1 MMDTVTITQRH
12 LPPEL
17 RGLPC
22 IRAEVAHVIAPGK
35 ATPSLE
41 GPIFDRHGNFYC
53 CLTAPNDTYVKKISL
68 DGSISDFFHSDSG
81 MTVGLVF
88 HQDGRCFAADML
100 RNCIRILSADGKLL
114 EELPLQYEGRK
125 LRPDCMVCIGLV
137 LMFFGG
143 KIIPTWGTVTE
154 LGVNMICVFVALLVL
169 ITVTNETIW
178 PSLAALV
185 ATIFHGYMDAATAAA
200 NFIGTSVMLQMIAIT
215 VICSALRET
224 GAGQVL
230 AKKMLTVKFI
240 QGKPMAFTI
249 MLLLTFLLADIVLS
263 LFGGIIF
270 SFAMFDSIRDALQ
283 LKKNDKY
290 AQAMYIGL
298 YLCGML
304 GSSILPFSGMP
315 LGITNAFNAA
325 ISGYGYSV
333 NPVIYI
339 ASALPVGVCFII
351 LYSLSIRYLFRCDM
365 SCLTNLNVDQLE
377 SMKNVSTK
385 FNKFQIIYLLSFL
398 VDIGYSFALLLIPK
412 TVSWYGSFAS
422 ITQAGW
428 FLLVIVVLCIVKIDG
443 KPLMNANKHFK
454 EGSMWGMITAVGIF
468 SMLGGALASND
479 LGINQWLTEV
489 LGPMFSDMSWPVFVL
504 LIVVVC
510 TVVTNFFSNMATG
523 VIVSSLTAPFA
534 AQYADA
540 GINITVI
547 GTAIAFSSMFAYLT
561 YAAAGPAP
569 LLLGKEGIESKFV
582 WSKGVLALVIY
593 AVAATV
599 VFSLIGYIL

>member
-1 MMDTVTITQRH
+1 MA
-12 LPPEL
+12 
-17 RGLPC
+17 G
-22 IRAEVAHVIAPGK
+22 
-35 ATPSLE
+35 TPVE
-41 GPIFDRHGNFYC
+41 
-53 CLTAPNDTYVKKISL
+53 KKL
-68 DGSISDFFHSDSG
+68 DLKYI
-81 MTVGLVF
+81 
-88 HQDGRCFAADML
+88 
-100 RNCIRILSADGKLL
+100 IW
-114 EELPLQYEGRK
+114 
-125 LRPDCMVCIGLV
+125 VCIGLV

-428 FLLVIVVLCIVKIDG
+428 FCSSSS
-443 KPLMNANKHFK
+443 FC
-454 EGSMWGMITAVGIF
+454 
-468 SMLGGALASND
+468 AS
-479 LGINQWLTEV
+479 
-489 LGPMFSDMSWPVFVL
+489 
-504 LIVVVC
+504 
-510 TVVTNFFSNMATG
+510 
-523 VIVSSLTAPFA
+523 
-534 AQYADA
+534 
-540 GINITVI
+540 
-547 GTAIAFSSMFAYLT
+547 
-561 YAAAGPAP
+561 
-569 LLLGKEGIESKFV
+569 
-582 WSKGVLALVIY
+582 
-593 AVAATV
+593 
-599 VFSLIGYIL
+599 